1 MNVERPFV
9 MRFRNILLAYAFVVL
24 ATGTA
29 FAQPKPAASGAA
41 STTMQATPP
50 TKTMKPAHPTAS
62 TMPAG
67 TKVNLNT
74 ATPAQLDAL
83 PDIGKARTKEIMT
96 ERAKGNFKDWA
107 DFDARTAHTS
117 VNKGVKAKIKDLVT
131 F

>member
-1 MNVERPFV
+1 MLTKKISIACVV
-9 MRFRNILLAYAFVVL
+9 ALL
-24 ATGTA
+24 TA
-29 FAQPKPAASGAA
+29 GVAHAQPKS
-41 STTMQATPP
+41 ATPGAEP
-50 TKTMKPAHPTAS
+50 KAAPVTTPATPTAKTTQAAQPASS
-62 TMPAG
+62 TAPAG

-74 ATPAQLDAL
+74 ATADQLDAL
-83 PDIGKARTKEIMT
+83 PEVGKARTKEIMT